1 MNIERIF
8 ELFNSQ
14 PNLEEITV
22 SHDELSC
29 LKMFIKINQNSE
41 AILMKIAIFFKMA
54 DPDMDLDEIV
64 SVGEN
69 LKHTRAYY
77 WLELFNEFEVEDW
90 VYISKYVKKE
100 ELMGWLDM
108 HIEYWE
114 ILEEYEK
121 CALVKKISDKCKE
134 NLIS

>member
-41 AILMKIAIFFKMA
+41 AILMKLAMFFKMA

-64 SVGEN
+64 NVGEN
-69 LKHTRAYY
+69 LKHIRAYY

-90 VYISKYVKKE
+90 EYISKYVKKE

-114 ILEEYEK
+114 VLEEYEK
-121 CALVKKISDKCKE
+121 CAIVKKIIDRCQE
-134 NLIS
+134 NLIP

>member
-41 AILMKIAIFFKMA
+41 AILMKIAMFFKMA

-64 SVGEN
+64 NVGEN

-77 WLELFNEFEVEDW
+77 WLELFNEFEIDDW
-90 VYISKYVKKE
+90 AYISKYVKKE
-100 ELMGWLDM
+100 ELEGWLDM

-114 ILEEYEK
+114 ELEEYEK
-121 CALVKKISDKCKE
+121 CALVKKILDKCKE

>member
-1 MNIERIF
+1 MNIGRIF

-41 AILMKIAIFFKMA
+41 AILMKIAMFFKMA
-54 DPDMDLDEIV
+54 DSDMDLDEIIN
-64 SVGEN
+64 VGEN

-77 WLELFNEFEVEDW
+77 WLELFNEFEIEDW
-90 VYISKYVKKE
+90 AYISKYVKKE
-100 ELMGWLDM
+100 ELVGWLDM
-108 HIEYWE
+108 HIGYWE
-114 ILEEYEK
+114 ELEEYEK
-121 CALVKKISDKCKE
+121 CALIKSILDRCQE
-134 NLIS
+134 NLAS

>member
-1 MNIERIF
+1 MDIGRIF

-41 AILMKIAIFFKMA
+41 AILMKIAMFFKMA
-54 DPDMDLDEIV
+54 DPDMDLDEIIN
-64 SVGEN
+64 VGEN

-77 WLELFNEFEVEDW
+77 WLELFNEFEIEDW
-90 VYISKYVKKE
+90 AYISKYIEKE
-100 ELMGWLDM
+100 ELVGWLDM
-108 HIEYWE
+108 HIGYWE
-114 ILEEYEK
+114 GLEEYEK
-121 CALVKKISDKCKE
+121 CALIKSILDKCQE
-134 NLIS
+134 NLAS